1 MNCRKSQKLHFI
13 RGVVSRNKR
22 GHDCNT
28 QNAESHSSS
37 VTRSVGSII
46 CYQPRNG
53 HQKVLSRG
61 ANDAMEVVRDEDDV
75 CDEDV
80 PRFDYLVHSVAKEQ
94 GRVLVDF
101 STTMM
106 EQREKKNDTINLVVV
121 PEETG
126 PLLLDTKSTVED
138 TLKNTNSLIMHRRC
152 C

>member
-1 MNCRKSQKLHFI
+1 
-13 RGVVSRNKR
+13 
-22 GHDCNT
+22 
-28 QNAESHSSS
+28 
-37 VTRSVGSII
+37 
-46 CYQPRNG
+46 
-53 HQKVLSRG
+53 VLSRG